1 MKIYR
6 RDTTGMLAL
15 VDPETGSGRWV
26 DSGNLILSK
35 VDVADGWTEQKVVPV
50 DEPEVVEVR
59 TWGGDVVIEIVLS
72 SDNDAPTTLRYF
84 QEYEDIG
91 PGDSGQGYIVERVQA
106 RDA

>member
-26 DSGNLILSK
+26 DSGSPILSK
-35 VDVADGWTEQKVVPV
+35 VDVTDGWTEQKAVPV
-50 DEPEVVEVR
+50 DEPETVTVQS
-59 TWGGDVVIEIVLS
+59 WGGDVVIEIVLS
-72 SDNDAPTTLRYF
+72 SDNDVATTLRFF

-91 PGDSGQGYIVERVQA
+91 PGDGGEGYVVERVQA
-106 RDA
+106 REA

>member
-6 RDTTGMLAL
+6 RNTTGMLAL

-26 DSGNLILSK
+26 DSGSPILSK
-35 VDVADGWTEQKVVPV
+35 VDVTDGWTEQKAVPV

-59 TWGGDVVIEIVLS
+59 PWGDDGVIEIVLS
-72 SDNDAPTTLRYF
+72 SGNSAPTTLRY
-84 QEYEDIG
+84 
-91 PGDSGQGYIVERVQA
+91 QA